1 MKEFMIK
8 SIKKFVE
15 NILSIKVW
23 VIFTYIIMAL
33 YLVMQDKMTG
43 EMFATSSGSIISIV
57 LAIREGIKVRRIS
70 AASNGATDKQIK
82 RIEKIAI

>member
-1 MKEFMIK
+1 MKEFVIK
-8 SIKKFVE
+8 AFKKFVE

-23 VIFTYIIMAL
+23 VIFTYVFISL
-33 YLVMQDKMTG
+33 YLVVNDKMTG

-70 AASNGATDKQIK
+70 AASNGATKEQIK
-82 RIEKIAI
+82 EIEKISI